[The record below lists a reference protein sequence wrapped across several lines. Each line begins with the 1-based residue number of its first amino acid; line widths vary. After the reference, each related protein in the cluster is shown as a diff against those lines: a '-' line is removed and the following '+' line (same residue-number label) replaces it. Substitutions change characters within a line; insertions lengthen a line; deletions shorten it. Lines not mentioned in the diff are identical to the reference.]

1 MEDNMQTKHPLS
13 PYKENSP
20 PPSSVSTPPSE
31 VSLLHHYSP
40 VFEQG
45 GPSERITVVGL
56 SSKEED
62 VIPDITRGD
71 EFTKKLFGDLNREIL
86 GPLGG
91 NGKVIIL
98 SDSVEEEEVCE
109 EATAAPAA
117 VASSVVKSP
126 AQLPP
131 PPTLMMHLR
140 GVQNYS
146 NDGCSL
152 IGQ

>member
-86 GPLGG
+86 GPLG

-146 NDGCSL
+146 NDGRSL

>member
-1 MEDNMQTKHPLS
+1 MEDNRQTKHPLS

-31 VSLLHHYSP
+31 VSSLHHYSP

-86 GPLGG
+86 GPLG

-109 EATAAPAA
+109 EATATPAA

-146 NDGCSL
+146 NDGRSL